1 MMATTT
7 KLKDFL
13 GRWLTNG
20 TPGTT
25 NATDHLG
32 RNVAASNKDFIGRSL
47 AFDNPAGWVQTTAY
61 ALGAYV
67 RLAGGQLLQATTG
80 GTSVTGSAPTAPGS
94 VGGTVTDG
102 TVTWKRIK

>member
-1 MMATTT
+1 MATTT
-7 KLKDFL
+7 KLQDFL

-25 NATDHLG
+25 QATDHLG

-47 AFDNPAGWVQTTAY
+47 AFDNPSAWAQTTPY
-61 ALGAYV
+61 ALGAKV
-67 RLAGGQLLQATTG
+67 RLAGGQLLEVTTA
-80 GTSVTGSAPTAPGS
+80 GTSVTGSAPTAPS
-94 VGGTVTDG
+94 TVGGTVNDG